1 MAHLVLRIFPIFSI
15 SFSSNTAEEDTLT
28 VGLGIEIQRLNRIGR
43 KRKTDCS
50 MDEVGGYGYGIKGS

>member
-1 MAHLVLRIFPIFSI
+1 MAHLVLRIFLIFFI
-15 SFSSNTAEEDTLT
+15 SSSNTAEEDTLT

>member
-1 MAHLVLRIFPIFSI
+1 MVHLVLRIFLIFFI
-15 SFSSNTAEEDTLT
+15 SSSNTAEEDTLT

>member
-1 MAHLVLRIFPIFSI
+1 MAYLVLRIFLIFFI
-15 SFSSNTAEEDTLT
+15 SSSNTAEEDTLT